1 MKIVNNYDGSSI
13 EILKNEE
20 EKNIVILSPIKEN
33 SKFSNYYNFIIKN
46 DKNEKGIVIL
56 KNLNGLSYEKSINEL
71 IPLFKNKKGLY
82 EKINEKRINIHDNNL
97 EIEILEN
104 EEIEIS
110 SYPRYTQYNLDKF
123 LNEIKLDIK
132 DNNRVVKELIIG
144 DNTQKTIVIIGRQH
158 PGETLSSYF
167 IEGIISYII
176 ENKEQLKD
184 TCFLIFPIVNKN
196 GVKNGN
202 HRYYNGYDYNR
213 MWNTNG
219 ILEEIDYIKKEL
231 SNYNIKLFIDVH
243 CDEITQKDYIRFND
257 KNIVDNIEVI
267 SDPSKL
273 NRFVRALI
281 KQRKIISFKDKTAR
295 EYIKDKYKCD
305 SMLVELSLSS
315 NNEEKSKNQGKEFI
329 KEILNKR

>member
-82 EKINEKRINIHDNNL
+82 EKINEKRINIQDNNL

-176 ENKEQLKD
+176 ENKEKLKD

-315 NNEEKSKNQGKEFI
+315 NNEEKSKNQGKEFN

>member
-82 EKINEKRINIHDNNL
+82 EKINEKRINIQDNNL

-176 ENKEQLKD
+176 ENKEKLKD